1 MYYINAGFVYV
12 CSRDSL
18 FFLSSNILY
27 LLKIEHL
34 LEDPTAEKGCYRHIL
49 SLVLSVGTD
58 KGYTPVFLPLHI
70 GMMLSEQNT

>member
-1 MYYINAGFVYV
+1 MQVLYV
-12 CSRDSL
+12 CVEVIV
-18 FFLSSNILY
+18 FFFFSNIFY
-27 LLKIEHL
+27 LLKIERL

-70 GMMLSEQNT
+70 GMMLF